1 MGLGSSKFFSKGS
14 LKGAYAPPLPG
25 IVLPPKMDPKLK
37 TYKATVPHD
46 KRPGDKMIF
55 VIDGKEIAISI
66 PRGKKPGEKF
76 QFEYGNRERV
86 IASTLPALP
95 GATIVE
101 AKPMIFANVSHA
113 FYRNNLN
120 DRKFLCI
127 QNLMEY
133 WNSSK
138 ALRFVFRFFRTIT
151 SPQHHRARTD
161 IHEPSRWESHAGGS
175 DNAAAANR

>member
-120 DRKFLCI
+120 NRK
-127 QNLMEY
+127 
-133 WNSSK
+133 S
-138 ALRFVFRFFRTIT
+138 FVYKL
-151 SPQHHRARTD
+151 
-161 IHEPSRWESHAGGS
+161 
-175 DNAAAANR
+175 